1 MAETQRVPLFIRT
14 PAPPASQQD
23 LVRWAREVTVAMSQ
37 GHILLARRL
46 EEFTLQGTTAQRPTA
61 DGSRRFFW
69 DETTSKLY
77 YDDGVWSEVG
87 V

>member
-1 MAETQRVPLFIRT
+1 ML
-14 PAPPASQQD
+14 
-23 LVRWAREVTVAMSQ
+23 RWAQEMTTALSQ
-37 GHILLARRL
+37 SHILLARRI
-46 EEFTLQGTTAQRPTA
+46 EEMVLQGVTADRPTA

-77 YDDGVWSEVG
+77 YDDGAWSEVG

>member
-1 MAETQRVPLFIRT
+1 M
-14 PAPPASQQD
+14 PAAPISEKD
-23 LVRWAREVTVAMSQ
+23 LLRWAREITVALSQ
-37 GHILLARRL
+37 DHILVVRRL
-46 EEFTLQGTTAQRPTA
+46 EEIPLQGITAERPTA

-77 YDDGVWSEVG
+77 YDHGAWSEVG